1 MTPLL
6 LIAMIVFAAW
16 FVLGA
21 LLWRLSGQRTRL
33 SQRLDAL
40 EAGEN
45 KKSGDQD
52 V

>member
-1 MTPLL
+1 MPLL
-6 LIAMIVFAAW
+6 LTALAVFAAW
-16 FVLGA
+16 IVLGA

-40 EAGEN
+40 EAGES
-45 KKSGDQD
+45 KKLEDQH